1 MIRPVL
7 AITASVLAPLAL
19 HGCAV
24 HTPGYDE
31 PISPPE
37 SFLNEDEAAGF
48 TAKTPDRWWQAFDD
62 PELDTLQARALDENF
77 DLAAFRDR
85 LDAARAATV
94 RDRSGLFPSIDYS
107 VFVEQTRRDANSF
120 QGEDRFGASLIG
132 SYEVDLWQRNA
143 NIADSAAMREVIARE
158 QLVAA
163 AISLSA
169 DVALTWYALIEQ
181 RGQLRVLDEQ
191 IATNRDVLRVVELRF
206 ASGVV
211 RASDVLRQERLLE
224 STFEQRAVVVG
235 NIEVLEHALLVLTG
249 RSPIEDFAQAPDELP
264 DVPTRPLLGVP
275 SELLE
280 RRPDIRSALL
290 AIREADAEVG
300 IAVADRYPSVRLRL
314 EASTLED
321 TLADVFD
328 NWATLLRVD
337 ILGPLFDA
345 GARNSEVER
354 TRAVKSERVNAY
366 AQSVLTAFEQVLNA
380 VTRENAS
387 EEQIARIE
395 RQLELAQRTSER
407 LNREYLNGDISYID
421 VLDALTTQ
429 QRLQRD
435 LLRARFDRISERI
448 TLYRALA
455 GGWDGIVPDEPI
467 ASAEPVSDELSLPKT
482 TTQ

>member
-1 MIRPVL
+1 MRRPAL
-7 AITASVLAPLAL
+7 TAIASVPALLAT

-31 PISPPE
+31 PLTPPA
-37 SFLNEDEAAGF
+37 SFLDDASSGAF
-48 TAKTPDRWWQAFDD
+48 SASTPDGWWRAFED
-62 PELDTLQARALDENF
+62 PELDTLQARALGANF
-77 DLAAFRDR
+77 DLATFRDR

-94 RDRSGLFPSIDYS
+94 RDRSPLFPSIDYS
-107 VFVEQTRRDANSF
+107 VLAEQTRRDANSF

-132 SYEVDLWQRNA
+132 SYEFDLWRRNA
-143 NIADSAAMREVIARE
+143 NIAGTATLREAIAGE

-191 IATNRDVLRVVELRF
+191 IETNRDVLRVVELRF

-224 STFEQRAVVVG
+224 STFEQRAIVVG
-235 NIEVLEHALLVLTG
+235 NIEVLEHALLVLVG
-249 RSPIEDFAQAPDELP
+249 RSPTEDLADARDRLP
-264 DVPTRPLLGVP
+264 DVPTRPLLGLP

-280 RRPDIRSALL
+280 RRPDIRSAML

-300 IAVADRYPSVRLRL
+300 VAVADRYPSVRLRF
-314 EASTLED
+314 EASTRED
-321 TLADVFD
+321 AVADVFD
-328 NWATLLRVD
+328 NWATLVRVD
-337 ILGPLFDA
+337 VLGPLFDA
-345 GARNSEVER
+345 GARSAEVDR
-354 TRAVKSERVNAY
+354 TLAVKSERINAY

-395 RQLELAQRTSER
+395 TQLVLAQRTSER

-421 VLDALTTQ
+421 VLDALTTE

-435 LLRARFDRISERI
+435 LLSARFDRISERI
-448 TLYRALA
+448 NLDRALA
-455 GGWDGIVPDEPI
+455 GGWDGIVPGEPI
-467 ASAEPVSDELSLPKT
+467 ASASTRTDEPET
-482 TTQ
+482 GTQ